1 MAAAD
6 IGSSWPENGTGKPAL
21 CRLFRFRAPTN
32 GFHQNPAA
40 HVKNVTKNQRLCA

>member
-6 IGSSWPENGTGKPAL
+6 INSIRPETEQES
-21 CRLFRFRAPTN
+21 RLFT
-32 GFHQNPAA
+32 GFFFFAHLETATRQNPAA